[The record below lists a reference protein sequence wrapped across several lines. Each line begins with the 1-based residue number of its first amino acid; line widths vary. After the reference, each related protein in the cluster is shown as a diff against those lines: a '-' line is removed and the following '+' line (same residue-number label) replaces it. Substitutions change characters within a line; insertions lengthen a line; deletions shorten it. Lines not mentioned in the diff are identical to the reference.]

1 MQYAKICKKGN
12 PNTLILANFMND
24 EQPQLLINLINHFIE
39 GHPSLIDEYCRENQ
53 NLSELEIEIINDK
66 WNIFIS
72 FLRDIR
78 PYLEKCTLELL
89 KRDSGAT
96 LRPHINELYSHLL
109 HFKLEPTYTFSE
121 ILKITFIL
129 KNNIDSSFN
138 SLKTEAAKSKSSS
151 KPTFLFSSYFF

>member
-1 MQYAKICKKGN
+1 
-12 PNTLILANFMND
+12 MND
-24 EQPQLLINLINHFIE
+24 EQPQLLINLINRFIE

-53 NLSELEIEIINDK
+53 NLSDIEIEIINDK

-78 PYLEKCTLELL
+78 PYIGKCSLELL
-89 KRDSGAT
+89 KLDSGAT
-96 LRPHINELYSHLL
+96 LWPHINELHSHLL
-109 HFKLEPTYTFSE
+109 HFKLELEYSVLQ

-151 KPTFLFSSYFF
+151 KPTFLFSSYSF

>member
-1 MQYAKICKKGN
+1 MQYAKICNTGN

-24 EQPQLLINLINHFIE
+24 EQPQLLINLINRFIE

-72 FLRDIR
+72 CLRDIR
-78 PYLEKCTLELL
+78 PYIEKSTLE
-89 KRDSGAT
+89 T
-96 LRPHINELYSHLL
+96 LRPHINELYSHLS

-121 ILKITFIL
+121 ILEIIFIL
-129 KNNIDSSFN
+129 QNNIDSSFN

-151 KPTFLFSSYFF
+151 KPTFLFSSYSF